1 MYRKFCSCKLN
12 LQNQIQTLLADFKLL
27 NISLSTIQL
36 LHVNLYEIDTNF
48 LLSRLKL
55 AHDCVQILHFYFSK
69 FCFERYRIHVN
80 HTLFFG
86 LTVKNLDQSHEN

>member
-1 MYRKFCSCKLN
+1 M
-12 LQNQIQTLLADFKLL
+12 QNQIQTLLADFKLL

-55 AHDCVQILHFYFSK
+55 AHDCAQILHFCFSK